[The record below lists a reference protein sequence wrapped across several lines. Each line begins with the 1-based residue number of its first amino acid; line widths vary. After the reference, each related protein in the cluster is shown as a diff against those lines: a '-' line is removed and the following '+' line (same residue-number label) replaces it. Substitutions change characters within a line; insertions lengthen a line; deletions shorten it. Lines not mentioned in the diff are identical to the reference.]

1 MPEKQMPVPVIR
13 KRIRRRRW
21 EIVQQLSHMLEFPMI
36 ILAFAWVA
44 LFVYTI
50 AVPGANPLAKDALA
64 IIWYVFAADFL
75 LRFLVAPSKRD
86 FLKHNWIG
94 AMSLLL
100 PALRSLQIIPAMS
113 TLYTMSL
120 LSGSNSLVLV
130 LLGSVHRGIRAL
142 HKLLRRRATAYVVM
156 MTLMVLLAGAGGM
169 LAFERDVPSKIG
181 IYTYPQALYWT
192 MMLLST
198 IGSDYWP
205 QTAQGKLLCVALSLY
220 AVGILSYVAATLA
233 SFFIGSDA
241 ADPKGDIASEQELR
255 ELKREIRNLRRQLH
269 RCMNHRHF

>member
-1 MPEKQMPVPVIR
+1 
-13 KRIRRRRW
+13 
-21 EIVQQLSHMLEFPMI
+21 
-36 ILAFAWVA
+36 
-44 LFVYTI
+44 
-50 AVPGANPLAKDALA
+50 
-64 IIWYVFAADFL
+64 
-75 LRFLVAPSKRD
+75 
-86 FLKHNWIG
+86 
-94 AMSLLL
+94 
-100 PALRSLQIIPAMS
+100 MS

-181 IYTYPQALYWT
+181 IHTYPQALYWT